1 MKPVPPFIDPSIDS
15 SIRDLVRKRSYSPF
29 RLLVELPQEGL
40 SQPEILDGEE
50 LGLGVLDLPL
60 VEEAAPAGGRKAA
73 HWLEKQEFVK
83 ASAVLDMVPMLYMF
97 TNIVAINLP
106 LLATF

>member
-1 MKPVPPFIDPSIDS
+1 MKPVPPFIDPSFDS

-73 HWLEKQEFVK
+73 HWLEKQKFVK
-83 ASAVLDMVPMLYMF
+83 ASAVLALVPML
-97 TNIVAINLP
+97 
-106 LLATF
+106 

>member
-1 MKPVPPFIDPSIDS
+1 MKPEPLYIDPSFDS

-40 SQPEILDGEE
+40 SQPEE

-83 ASAVLDMVPMLYMF
+83 ASAVLALVPMLLMV
-97 TNIVAINLP
+97 TNVVKINLP
-106 LLATF
+106 CYL

>member
-1 MKPVPPFIDPSIDS
+1 M
-15 SIRDLVRKRSYSPF
+15 

-40 SQPEILDGEE
+40 GQPEVLDGEE

-73 HWLEKQEFVK
+73 HWLEKQKFVK
-83 ASAVLDMVPMLYMF
+83 ASAVLALVPMILMF
-97 TNIVAINLP
+97 TNVVKINLP
-106 LLATF
+106 LLAIKLRRLYQCELHML

>member
-83 ASAVLDMVPMLYMF
+83 ASAVLALVPMLLMV
-97 TNIVAINLP
+97 TNVVKINLP
-106 LLATF
+106 CYL